1 MARIRR
7 FTSRVDAEVAA
18 SMLRAHG
25 IEARAVHDDTGGM
38 HPNLAFGQGGS
49 EVVVPEAELD
59 AATALL
65 DAAAVA
71 TATPVPDDGPA
82 ELALDRSAL
91 RAGALALAVGLVLAV
106 VASQMDLHWL
116 WAGR

>member
-18 SMLRAHG
+18 SMLRGHG
-25 IEARAVHDDTGGM
+25 IDARAVHDDTGGM

-49 EVVVPEAELD
+49 EVIVPESELD
-59 AATALL
+59 MATALL
-65 DAAAVA
+65 DAAALTVA
-71 TATPVPDDGPA
+71 TSAPDDGPA
-82 ELALDRSAL
+82 ELALDRTAL
-91 RAGALALAVGLVLAV
+91 RIGALVLALGLVLAV

>member
-7 FTSRVDAEVAA
+7 FTSRVDAEVAV

-49 EVVVPEAELD
+49 EVLVPEDQLVE
-59 AATALL
+59 ATALL
-65 DAAAVA
+65 EAARVT
-71 TATPVPDDGPA
+71 TAGPVPDDGPA
-82 ELALDRSAL
+82 DLALDRATL
-91 RAGALALAVGLVLAV
+91 RAGALLLAVGLLLAV
-106 VASQMDLHWL
+106 VVSQMDLHWL
-116 WAGR
+116 WTAG

>member
-7 FTSRVDAEVAA
+7 FTSRVDAEVAV

-25 IEARAVHDDTGGM
+25 LDARAVHDDTGGM

-49 EVVVPEAELD
+49 EVLVPEDQLAE
-59 AATALL
+59 ATALL
-65 DAAAVA
+65 DAAAVT
-71 TATPVPDDGPA
+71 TAAEIPDDGPA
-82 ELALDRSAL
+82 DLARDRVALRMGAFLLAL
-91 RAGALALAVGLVLAV
+91 GLVLAV
-106 VASQMDLHWL
+106 VVTQMDLHWL

>member
-25 IEARAVHDDTGGM
+25 IDARAVHDDTGGM

-49 EVVVPEAELD
+49 DVLVPEEQLA
-59 AATALL
+59 AATELL

-71 TATPVPDDGPA
+71 VAPPPDDGPA
-82 ELALDRSAL
+82 ELTLDRAAL
-91 RAGALALAVGLVLAV
+91 RTGAVLLALGLVLAV

>member
-25 IEARAVHDDTGGM
+25 IDARAVHDDTGGM

-49 EVVVPEAELD
+49 DVLVPEEQLD

-71 TATPVPDDGPA
+71 TAPPPPDDGPA

-91 RAGALALAVGLVLAV
+91 RAGALLLALGLVLAV

>member
-7 FTSRVDAEVAA
+7 FTSRVDAEVAV

-25 IEARAVHDDTGGM
+25 LQARAVHDDTGGM

-49 EVVVPEAELD
+49 EVVVPDEELG
-59 AATALL
+59 AATELL
-65 DAAAVA
+65 DAAATTISVA
-71 TATPVPDDGPA
+71 RPPDEGPA
-82 ELALDRSAL
+82 VVALDRQAL
-91 RAGALALAVGLVLAV
+91 RLTAALLALGLVLAV

-116 WAGR
+116 WA

>member
-7 FTSRVDAEVAA
+7 FTSRVDAEVAV

-25 IEARAVHDDTGGM
+25 LQARAVHDDTGGM

-49 EVVVPEAELD
+49 EVVVPDEELH

-65 DAAAVA
+65 DEAAAI
-71 TATPVPDDGPA
+71 TSLTRPPDEGPA
-82 ELALDRSAL
+82 VLALDRHAL
-91 RAGALALAVGLVLAV
+91 RLGAALLALGLVLAV

-116 WAGR
+116 WA